1 MIYQKGREKDELRAK
16 FTKWIEVSLY
26 RSRVNYLKKKDL
38 DRRVIYADK
47 TWDYI
52 PDNVDVEREILEET
66 IFDFK
71 SDILEDAFYK
81 LSDLQKDILIMLFL
95 RDMKPV
101 DIAEKLNCSL
111 PQIYKQKNKA
121 LSALRSQI
129 MKGGDDNE

>member
-1 MIYQKGREKDELRAK
+1 MNHQNGKEKDELRAR

-26 RSRVNYLKKKDL
+26 RARVNYLKKMDL

-47 TWDYI
+47 AWDDI

-101 DIAEKLNCSL
+101 DIAEILNCSL

-121 LSALRSQI
+121 LSALRSQL